1 MDKPLLPQGKRSDYP
16 NGSRGCRPI
25 VIMLSGW
32 SGSGKD
38 AAASLLVEEMR
49 FIRLAFADMLKRA
62 VSQESDVP
70 LSYFHDRLLKDA
82 PLSRYESLTP
92 RDLLLAHAIKAR
104 ATDPDIY
111 SRILCSNIQPGGR
124 YVISDWRYKRE
135 YEFIARELNATVVR
149 VRITRPGVIPSADHT
164 EHDLNGD
171 TFDFVIDNSGSI
183 SDLRDTLK
191 TIVRQI
197 P

>member
-1 MDKPLLPQGKRSDYP
+1 
-16 NGSRGCRPI
+16 
-25 VIMLSGW
+25 MLSGW

-70 LSYFHDRLLKDA
+70 LYYFHDRLLKDT
-82 PLSRYESLTP
+82 PLPDSGLTP

-104 ATDPDIY
+104 VTDPDIY
-111 SRILCSNIQPGGR
+111 SRILVKNIQAGGR

-135 YEFIARELNATVVR
+135 YEFIERELGPCLPRTEGAGQTATLVR
-149 VRITRPGVIPSADHT
+149 VRILRPGVAPSDDHT
-164 EHDLNGD
+164 EHDLDDD
-171 TFDFVIDNSGSI
+171 TFDVVLDNSGCI
-183 SDLRDTLK
+183 SDLRDALK
-191 TIVRQI
+191 VIVRRI
-197 P
+197 L